1 MDIYWYLLG
10 FVLQLYI
17 GKKNLL
23 KTWLFKGVHAKRG
36 TLKETL

>member
-17 GKKNLL
+17 EKKKTLL
-23 KTWLFKGVHAKRG
+23 KMWLYKGVHA
-36 TLKETL
+36 L

>member
-17 GKKNLL
+17 EKKKPCL
-23 KTWLFKGVHAKRG
+23 KCGFI
-36 TLKETL
+36 KEYMLSVGR